1 MKNSKLV
8 LAAALMLFSAVNITA
23 QKKKAAAPS
32 KRGPMEMP
40 KDAAVQV
47 MPGGDKA
54 AIDLY
59 KMNDRVTFKYDESYK
74 NADIYITEDGN
85 QKLMYKAKIND
96 TGVDTKLNGRIYH
109 YTVYSL
115 DRKTLLFTYE
125 SESAVTSLV
134 KMIAVSPVKTSTIL
148 DFSQIF
154 GPSEYTIGKSE
165 TFKKY
170 PIFLY
175 YVIFNAPKK

>member
-1 MKNSKLV
+1 MKNSKLI
-8 LAAALMLFSAVNITA
+8 LAAALMLFSAVNIKA
-23 QKKKAAAPS
+23 QKKKAPAPS

-40 KDAAVQV
+40 KDADVQV
-47 MPGGDKA
+47 MARGDKA
-54 AIDLY
+54 ASDLY

-74 NADIYITEDGN
+74 NADIYITDDGI
-85 QKLMYKAKIND
+85 QKLMYKAKMD
-96 TGVDTKLNGRIYH
+96 DSGVDPLLNGRIYH
-109 YTVYSL
+109 YKVYSL

-134 KMIAVSPVKTSTIL
+134 KMIAVSPAKTSTIL
-148 DFSQIF
+148 DFSQVF
-154 GPSEYTIGKSE
+154 GPSEYTLGKSE

-175 YVIFNAPKK
+175 YVIFDAPKK